1 MSLFIYFLLNCIGVT
16 IVSVVWYRAGYRAGY
31 RDGQKVKKEA
41 IMGKKRKSA
50 EAIVAQ
56 NGGCSGILCE
66 GCVCKEITCTGSST
80 CLDYAKEWLEAH
92 PKKSKLAKA
101 LEYNETE
108 VLKGVESA
116 KKDILEW
123 GIQFEAKAIKQDP
136 PPVEFIPGHYYEY
149 LDGRHVVLCLSTVH
163 DSFSGVVVVA
173 SDESV
178 LGRTIQA
185 YQCLYHEAQIEVK
198 NV

>member
-123 GIQFEAKAIKQDP
+123 GRQFETKVIKQNP
-136 PPVEFIPGHYYEY
+136 PPVEFIPGRVY
-149 LDGRHVVLCLSTVH
+149 LAFDGTLVLCNSRQPDFPNT
-163 DSFSGVVVVA
+163 FSGQQIGEGDSRGDWNKIVFKEVKVVV
-173 SDESV
+173 SE
-178 LGRTIQA
+178 
-185 YQCLYHEAQIEVK
+185 
-198 NV
+198 